1 MLILVQMVKLSV
13 LEKATLLRDAVFGA
27 NDGIITTF
35 AVVAG
40 SQGAKL
46 SPEIVI
52 ILGLANLFADG
63 VSMASGN
70 YLGVQ
75 SEIAYQK
82 QKKQKSIHA
91 DHTPLRHGA
100 TTFVSFVVAGFL
112 PLIPFLTAL
121 SEKFLFSAIL
131 VGATLFLVGSMRSM
145 YTKKSWLVSGFEM
158 FFIGGIAAVVAYAVG
173 FGVEHF
179 LI

>member
-1 MLILVQMVKLSV
+1 MADLSV
-13 LEKATLLRDAVFGA
+13 LEKATLLKDAVFGA

-40 SQGAKL
+40 SQGARL

-63 VSMASGN
+63 VSMATGN

-75 SEIAYQK
+75 SEVAYQK
-82 QKKQKSIHA
+82 ENKEVSIHA
-91 DHTPLRHGA
+91 DHTPLRHAA
-100 TTFVSFVVAGFL
+100 TTFASFVLAGFL
-112 PLIPFLTAL
+112 PLIPFLVNIPNR
-121 SEKFLFSAIL
+121 FIYSAIL
-131 VGATLFLVGSMRSM
+131 VGLTLFVVGSLRSI
-145 YTKKSWLVSGFEM
+145 YTKKGWVIGGLQM
-158 FFIGGIAAVVAYAVG
+158 FFVGGIAAAIAYLVG
-173 FGVEHF
+173 YGVDRY